1 MKKLLT
7 AKEIEAFKADGAIVL
22 RKKFDVSWIEKL
34 KTGIKKDIKS
44 PSPRF
49 KSHTT
54 QKNIPV
60 YLEDYWTWDRISAFK
75 DFVFNSPVSQIASE
89 LMSAKK

>member
-7 AKEIEAFKADGAIVL
+7 TKEVNDFKLNGAIVL
-22 RKKFDVSWIEKL
+22 RKKFGVHWIKKL
-34 KTGIKKDIKS
+34 KTGIAKDIKS

-54 QKNIPV
+54 
-60 YLEDYWTWDRISAFK
+60 
-75 DFVFNSPVSQIASE
+75 
-89 LMSAKK
+89 KKIFQLI

>member
-7 AKEIEAFKADGAIVL
+7 AKEIEDFKADGAIVL
-22 RKKFDVSWIEKL
+22 RKKFDVSWVEKL
-34 KTGIKKDIKS
+34 KRGIEKDIKS

-54 QKNIPV
+54 
-60 YLEDYWTWDRISAFK
+60 
-75 DFVFNSPVSQIASE
+75 
-89 LMSAKK
+89 KKYSSLFRRLLDMGSCSGV

>member
-7 AKEIEAFKADGAIVL
+7 VKEIEDFKANGAIVL
-22 RKKFDVSWIEKL
+22 RKKFDVSWIKKL
-34 KTGIKKDIKS
+34 KRGIKKDIKS

-54 QKNIPV
+54 KKNIPA
-60 YLEDYWTWDRISAFK
+60 YLEDYWTWIEYPSLKILYSILLFLK
-75 DFVFNSPVSQIASE
+75 
-89 LMSAKK
+89 